1 MKSLLIL
8 ILFLAGSISP
18 LLAQVKFIERFEVLE
33 EPNDPTFEM
42 MRIEDGL
49 VSFRTYQGKGFSAK
63 KVFQFFVSDL
73 DLKSKGLIELEMR
86 PGYEMVGYDT
96 DGNNLFVLMAKG
108 YASTSDKYIL
118 QVNLESNQGF
128 EFPAE
133 NLLSIE
139 LVEFLVQN
147 RKAVFMG
154 SSEGRPVLQIFDLD
168 TKSIHTVQGVYGNNT
183 QVLQIREMPELEA
196 LEVVISRRGQYKDR
210 ETSILTFDML
220 GNLVREIK
228 VDKFGTQDQEILDGM
243 LLADQNY
250 QQVMIG
256 SYGLNGRAAYQGMYI
271 MEINEFG
278 EYDFKLYTLEDF
290 PNFFNYLSEKQKS
303 KRDEVVVKE
312 LEKSKIPLIRN
323 TYAVRD
329 VRQQGDAYYIY
340 FDQVNIVSNGGR
352 RPNGWTSTSN
362 YRYDR
367 INRMGYAPYYMD
379 PFLSPST
386 NPMQTFTAVNEYQYE
401 SAHFVKVS
409 KEGNVLWDNAATYG
423 GFITTYPEPFGEIAI
438 VGDDLYHLYAENDL
452 IKASFFRNG
461 EKVFENLDFELELP
475 NENERIDYTDFETLR
490 LVHWYDRYFI
500 LTGQQTVRG
509 LNPQNQT
516 QERRVFFM
524 SKILV
529 DGDLYQSE
537 EAGD

>member
-1 MKSLLIL
+1 MKNYLIV
-8 ILFLAGSISP
+8 LFLVLCTSP
-18 LLAQVKFIERFEVLE
+18 LLAQVKFTERFEVQG

-42 MRIEDGL
+42 MRIEEGL
-49 VSFRTYQGKGFSAK
+49 VSFRSHQGRGFSAK
-63 KVFQFFVSDL
+63 KTFQFFVSDL
-73 DLKSKGLIELEMR
+73 DLKSKGLVELEMR

-96 DGNNLFVLMAKG
+96 EGNNLFVLMAKG
-108 YASTSDKYIL
+108 YSSTADKYIL

-133 NLLSIE
+133 NLLAIE

-154 SSEGRPVLQIFDLD
+154 NAEGRPVLQIFDLD

-183 QVLQIREMPELEA
+183 QVLQIRKMPELEA
-196 LEVVISRRGQYKDR
+196 LEVVISRRGQYKNR

-228 VDKFGTQDQEILDGM
+228 VDQFGSQDQEILDGM

-256 SYGLNGRAAYQGMYI
+256 SYGLDGRSAYQGMYI

-278 EYDFKLYTLEDF
+278 EYGFKLYTLEDF
-290 PNFFNYLSEKQKS
+290 PNFFNYLPEKQKS
-303 KRDEVVVKE
+303 KRDESVMKE
-312 LEKSKIPLIRN
+312 LDKSKIPLIRN

-329 VRQQGDAYYIY
+329 VRQVKDAYYIY

-352 RPNGWTSTSN
+352 RPGGWTSTN
-362 YRYDR
+362 TYRYDR

-379 PFLSPST
+379 PFISPNT
-386 NPMQTFTAVNEYQYE
+386 TPIQTFASINEYQYE

-409 KEGNVLWDNAATYG
+409 KEGHVLWDNAATYD
-423 GFITTYPEPFGEIAI
+423 GFVTTYPEPFGEIAI

-461 EKVFENLDFELELP
+461 EKVFEHLEFELELP
-475 NENERIDYTDFETLR
+475 NENERINYTDFETLR

-500 LTGQQTVRG
+500 LTGQQSIRG
-509 LNPQNQT
+509 LNASNQAE
-516 QERRVFFM
+516 ERTVFFM

-529 DGDLYQSE
+529 DGDLYQPE
-537 EAGD
+537 EARD

>member
-1 MKSLLIL
+1 MKKLLIL

-49 VSFRTYQGKGFSAK
+49 VSFRTYQGRGFSAK

-228 VDKFGTQDQEILDGM
+228 VDQFGAQDQEILDGM

-256 SYGLNGRAAYQGMYI
+256 SYGLDGRAAYQGMYI

-290 PNFFNYLSEKQKS
+290 PNFFNYLPEKQKT

-329 VRQQGDAYYIY
+329 VRQEGDAYYIY

-529 DGDLYQSE
+529 DGDLYQPE

>member
-401 SAHFVKVS
+401 SAHFLKVS